1 MPTDDR
7 PHAPDLGDEPSNLTS
22 LHVRRARDGER
33 ASIEWIVG
41 RFTPLLL
48 ANARYQLRG
57 VLGGLYEPED
67 LVQEVWLVA
76 LPRLA
81 ELPERGGRYTPV
93 LLKFLSGILVN
104 KVGNWLQK
112 HVLAKS
118 RPRAEAGAG
127 RPSAMLDAADP
138 VTGIVTRLLRA
149 EQKDAVLEAL
159 GELSQ
164 EDQDILVLRGV
175 EQSSYAAIG
184 VLLRVDPSVL
194 PMRYHRAL
202 ERLRKRLPGSVF
214 EELVGA

>member
-1 MPTDDR
+1 MDVSNRQGGASDGDD
-7 PHAPDLGDEPSNLTS
+7 PVQQTS
-22 LHVRRARDGER
+22 LHVRRAREGER
-33 ASIEWIVG
+33 ASVEWLVG

-118 RPRAEAGAG
+118 RPRAEVGASG
-127 RPSAMLDAADP
+127 DSVLASASDP
-138 VTGIVTRLLRA
+138 VSGIVTRLIRA
-149 EQKDAVLEAL
+149 ERKDAVVEAL
-159 GELSQ
+159 QELSAQ
-164 EDQDILVLRGV
+164 DQDILVLRGI

-184 VLLRVDPSVL
+184 AILGVEAVNL
-194 PMRYHRAL
+194 PMRYRRAM

-214 EELVGA
+214 EEMVAQ